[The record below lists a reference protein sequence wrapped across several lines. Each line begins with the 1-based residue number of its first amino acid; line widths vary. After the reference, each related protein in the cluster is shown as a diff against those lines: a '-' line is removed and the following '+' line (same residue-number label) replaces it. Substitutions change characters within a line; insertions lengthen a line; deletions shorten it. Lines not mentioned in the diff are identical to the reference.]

1 MMKNK
6 NSKQTKNKSKQIF
19 IIVFSLFMVCLILI
33 GSGYLYVRGK
43 IYRKNKPTVVTD
55 IETPVKPKEET
66 IDYKEVDGI
75 TNVLLIGADGINF
88 DSGDQRSDSMIIAT
102 LDSNNKK
109 VKLTSLYRDAL
120 VYIPGYGEDK
130 MNASFSLGGPEL
142 VMDTIRYN
150 YDLNIEKY
158 AMINFVGFE
167 AIIDQIGGIDIDV
180 QQYQLH
186 ELNKYIGIDTGGN
199 NCSVE
204 KPGLQTLNGKQALSY
219 ARIRKGVG
227 DDFERAERQREVLL
241 KVAEKLQKTNSIKYF
256 GIANKMLDYLR
267 TNMELVECLN
277 MAYTIFKFPSLDM
290 EQLSIPAPELCVDEE
305 VDGNLVLRMDRYK
318 NALILN
324 DFIFNDT
331 LPDFILNRSTEKDT
345 SIYYEYDGFGE

>member
-1 MMKNK
+1 
-6 NSKQTKNKSKQIF
+6 
-19 IIVFSLFMVCLILI
+19 
-33 GSGYLYVRGK
+33 
-43 IYRKNKPTVVTD
+43 
-55 IETPVKPKEET
+55 
-66 IDYKEVDGI
+66 
-75 TNVLLIGADGINF
+75 
-88 DSGDQRSDSMIIAT
+88 
-102 LDSNNKK
+102 
-109 VKLTSLYRDAL
+109 
-120 VYIPGYGEDK
+120 
-130 MNASFSLGGPEL
+130 MNLSFSLGGPEL

-158 AMINFVGFE
+158 VMINFVGFE

-186 ELNKYIGIDTGGN
+186 ELNKYIGVDTGGKN
-199 NCSVE
+199 SSVE

-227 DDFERAERQREVLL
+227 DDFERAERQREVLFE
-241 KVAEKLQKTNSIKYF
+241 VAEKLQKTKPIKYL

-267 TNMELVECLN
+267 TNMELSECLN

-305 VDGNLVLRMDRYK
+305 VDGNLVLRMDRYE

-331 LPDFILNRSTEKDT
+331 LPDFILNRSTERDT